1 MQEQTACSEEYRQ
14 ARAAFDTLNIGD
26 QAVFLVESVVAVMAR
41 GLEEAGR
48 TLAHA
53 LDDLF
58 RPAPEAAAEED
69 EAAPEA
75 EPKKSKRGKGPAAD
89 T

>member
-1 MQEQTACSEEYRQ
+1 MQEQTACSEAYRQ

-58 RPAPEAAAEED
+58 RPAPKAEEAAD
-69 EAAPEA
+69 DSSPDA
-75 EPKKSKRGKGPAAD
+75 EPKKSKRGKGPAAEA
-89 T
+89 

>member
-1 MQEQTACSEEYRQ
+1 
-14 ARAAFDTLNIGD
+14 
-26 QAVFLVESVVAVMAR
+26 MAR

>member
-26 QAVFLVESVVAVMAR
+26 QAVFLVESVVTVMAR

-58 RPAPEAAAEED
+58 RPAPEAGVD
-69 EAAPEA
+69 GDAPEA
-75 EPKKSKRGKGPAAD
+75 EPKKSKRGKGPAAEA
-89 T
+89 